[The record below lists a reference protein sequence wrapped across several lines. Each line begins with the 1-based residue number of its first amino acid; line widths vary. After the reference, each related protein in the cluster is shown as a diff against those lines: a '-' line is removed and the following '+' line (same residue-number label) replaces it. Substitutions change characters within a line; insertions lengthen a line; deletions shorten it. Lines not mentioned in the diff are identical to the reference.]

1 LDPLQELFENIDVYD
16 PSNHMEILVDGFEK
30 MRRINSASS

>member
-1 LDPLQELFENIDVYD
+1 LDPLQELFDVYD